1 MDQFIVFDDKDIES
15 IKALK
20 LYAESHTYSMDDML
34 DLFNKSIETPGDIE
48 YFTRYILDYKV
59 VFTIDWQP
67 FGNTRHM
74 SISKRDKTEPNY
86 YVVTYFMRLLGFECD
101 IKTCYTYIE
110 NGYAVNIL
118 EPLTKKSLSNTART
132 KMRKSKEE

>member
-1 MDQFIVFDDKDIES
+1 MAQVIVFDDKDIES

-20 LYAESHTYSMDDML
+20 TYAEGHAYSMDDML
-34 DLFNKSIETPGDIE
+34 DLLSKSIETPGDIE
-48 YFTRYILDYKV
+48 DFTRYILDYKV

-86 YVVTYFMRLLGFECD
+86 YVVTYFMQLLGFEWD
-101 IKTCYTYIE
+101 IKTCYTYME
-110 NGYAVNIL
+110 DGYAVNIL
-118 EPLTKKSLSNTART
+118 EPIDKEKFEQYKKDKNE
-132 KMRKSKEE
+132 KV